1 MSDSPRKRSSLNIS
15 LDDSPTKV
23 ELSKSQVFDIV
34 VGTPKSEKIL
44 GDNSNAGTTLSTD
57 TTISAYSIGF
67 DKTVEHVTRMVL
79 EFSGG
84 IDEKLIFFINACELV
99 AEITPV
105 ANRDI
110 MLRTIL
116 TRIKGQAYEVIRYEE
131 ITSWEMLKTLLKNTY
146 DKPINAAYLQIELFS
161 AKQRYKES
169 LIEYATRIRNL
180 VQAVS
185 EGSTQGKS
193 TSDALAVKTNIREQA
208 LLVFLEGIND
218 KIKVMVKSKNPST
231 LEQAIQIAIIED
243 KNITPS
249 EVKANNHKY
258 FNRAK
263 GEAQKYN
270 RGNCHVCGK
279 YGHYA
284 RDCRFKNG
292 SPKNEGVDTG
302 SSVNIIRLSELTSDT
317 KLVPGEK
324 ISLRGIS
331 NTIETT
337 IGIVEIPIEIG
348 TRIFKKVK
356 FYIVKNEMP
365 LIKAGILGRP
375 FFQLQNTT
383 INMPYG
389 CGTHTLTL
397 GNHIRIPPRVEYIMA
412 VGVDTESIKDNEV
425 ITIHQGELQ
434 EQVFIGNVINT
445 VKDRHVLVNI
455 INISDEEKII
465 QPVSLSQIKYEVY
478 REETVMHINHYKNE
492 NLINYPERIKQLKK
506 ELRTE
511 HLNSEE
517 RDSIERVCID
527 FMDIFHLEGDKLTH
541 TTSIEHEIKTP
552 EGEPPI
558 YQRQYRLPHRQRDE
572 ITRQIKQMKSDGIIE
587 PSNSP
592 WNSPILL
599 VPKKMDVSGKPK
611 FRLVV
616 DFRKLNNI
624 TVGDKMP
631 LPQIQDVL
639 DRLGRSKYFS
649 VLDLAQGFHQI
660 SLDKESRVKTA
671 FSSDIGH
678 WQYTKLPMGLKN
690 SPPTFQRLMN
700 NVLCNL
706 IGLKCLVYL
715 DDIIVFSTDLS
726 EHDKRIR
733 EVFSRLRTHNLK
745 LQPIKCEFL
754 RKEVIYL
761 GHKLT
766 EKGVQPDERKI
777 KSVKTF
783 PIPTTVKEIKSFLGL
798 TGYYRN
804 FVPDYGKIAKPI
816 TNLLRKGIEFIWT
829 SECQEAF
836 EKLKIILCNE
846 PLLQY
851 PDFEKPFI
859 ITCDASNYA
868 VGCVLSQGVIPAD
881 LPIAY
886 ASRTLNKAE
895 INYSTTEKE
904 LVAIMFGVKQFRPY
918 VYGQKFT
925 IITDHKPLT
934 WLFSVKDPG
943 SRLLRWRIKLDE
955 FDYEIQYKSGKT
967 NLNADALSRI
977 KEINLIETT
986 TKYGTFL
993 EQFNSKIIMNTRIK
1007 EINGQIANAPKDS
1020 IVVIDIPKDKII
1032 TNELIQTIT
1041 REVDL
1046 TNINTIIG
1054 DIAYIE
1060 KDKLICLITKE
1071 KDSDV
1076 PTYENIYN
1084 TLIKLRQFCENNRI
1098 NKLTIFKNEINYT
1111 KDKLNWAQVRVM
1123 YRYIFK
1129 NTPINVLIYSE
1140 TVMSNQDK
1148 LDIIKLYHDSLL
1160 GGHLGVTKTLKRIRT
1175 QIQWKGMRKDVR
1187 QYIEKCESCQKNKNS
1202 KNIKLPM
1209 AITTTSTKPFQK
1221 IFLDIVGKLPTSYR
1235 NNSYI
1240 LTIQDDLTKF
1250 LLTIPLEDH
1259 TANTMAKAFVTNFVC
1274 IHGIPMSILTDNG
1287 PEFVGEIFT
1296 EVCKILKIKKMMSSV
1311 YRPQTNGGLE
1321 RAHKVIKE
1329 MLRHTID
1336 NHAQNWCEHLPFVTF
1351 AYNSA
1356 VHKSTNFQPYELL
1369 YGNPVE
1375 LPSPL
1380 QRRTEPC
1387 YTYDNYAYEMKQKMQ
1402 NAYGLARELLIKT
1415 KHKTK
1420 EYYDREQNE
1429 QNIHVGD
1436 KVLILDHTR
1445 KHKLTPIWVGPYP
1458 VIKVLEY
1465 NIKIQK
1471 EKRIATLHKNHVKLF
1486 KE

>member
-34 VGTPKSEKIL
+34 VGTPKSEKML

-67 DKTVEHVTRMVL
+67 DKTVEHVTRMVP

-116 TRIKGQAYEVIRYEE
+116 TRIRGQAYEVIRYEE

-337 IGIVEIPIEIG
+337 IGIVEIPIEI
-348 TRIFKKVK
+348 
-356 FYIVKNEMP
+356 
-365 LIKAGILGRP
+365 
-375 FFQLQNTT
+375 
-383 INMPYG
+383 
-389 CGTHTLTL
+389 
-397 GNHIRIPPRVEYIMA
+397 
-412 VGVDTESIKDNEV
+412 
-425 ITIHQGELQ
+425 
-434 EQVFIGNVINT
+434 
-445 VKDRHVLVNI
+445 
-455 INISDEEKII
+455 
-465 QPVSLSQIKYEVY
+465 
-478 REETVMHINHYKNE
+478 
-492 NLINYPERIKQLKK
+492 
-506 ELRTE
+506 
-511 HLNSEE
+511 EE

-993 EQFNSKIIMNTRIK
+993 EHFNSKIIMNTRIK

-1129 NTPINVLIYSE
+1129 NTPINVLIYTE

-1387 YTYDNYAYEMKQKMQ
+1387 YTYDNYEYEMKQKMQ

>member
-34 VGTPKSEKIL
+34 VGTPKSEKML

-67 DKTVEHVTRMVL
+67 DKTVEHVTRMVP

-131 ITSWEMLKTLLKNTY
+131 ITSWEMLKSLLKNTY

-270 RGNCHVCGK
+270 RGNCH
-279 YGHYA
+279 
-284 RDCRFKNG
+284 
-292 SPKNEGVDTG
+292 
-302 SSVNIIRLSELTSDT
+302 
-317 KLVPGEK
+317 
-324 ISLRGIS
+324 
-331 NTIETT
+331 
-337 IGIVEIPIEIG
+337 
-348 TRIFKKVK
+348 
-356 FYIVKNEMP
+356 
-365 LIKAGILGRP
+365 
-375 FFQLQNTT
+375 
-383 INMPYG
+383 
-389 CGTHTLTL
+389 
-397 GNHIRIPPRVEYIMA
+397 
-412 VGVDTESIKDNEV
+412 
-425 ITIHQGELQ
+425 
-434 EQVFIGNVINT
+434 
-445 VKDRHVLVNI
+445 
-455 INISDEEKII
+455 
-465 QPVSLSQIKYEVY
+465 
-478 REETVMHINHYKNE
+478 
-492 NLINYPERIKQLKK
+492 
-506 ELRTE
+506 
-511 HLNSEE
+511 
-517 RDSIERVCID
+517 
-527 FMDIFHLEGDKLTH
+527 
-541 TTSIEHEIKTP
+541 
-552 EGEPPI
+552 
-558 YQRQYRLPHRQRDE
+558 
-572 ITRQIKQMKSDGIIE
+572 
-587 PSNSP
+587 
-592 WNSPILL
+592 
-599 VPKKMDVSGKPK
+599 
-611 FRLVV
+611 
-616 DFRKLNNI
+616 
-624 TVGDKMP
+624 
-631 LPQIQDVL
+631 
-639 DRLGRSKYFS
+639 
-649 VLDLAQGFHQI
+649 
-660 SLDKESRVKTA
+660 
-671 FSSDIGH
+671 
-678 WQYTKLPMGLKN
+678 
-690 SPPTFQRLMN
+690 
-700 NVLCNL
+700 
-706 IGLKCLVYL
+706 
-715 DDIIVFSTDLS
+715 
-726 EHDKRIR
+726 
-733 EVFSRLRTHNLK
+733 
-745 LQPIKCEFL
+745 
-754 RKEVIYL
+754 EVIYL

>member
-34 VGTPKSEKIL
+34 VGTPKSEKML

-67 DKTVEHVTRMVL
+67 DKTVEHVTRMVP

-105 ANRDI
+105 ANRGI

-292 SPKNEGVDTG
+292 SPKNEVVDTG
-302 SSVNIIRLSELTSDT
+302 SSVNIIRLPELTSDT

-324 ISLRGIS
+324 ISLRGI
-331 NTIETT
+331 I
-337 IGIVEIPIEIG
+337 
-348 TRIFKKVK
+348 
-356 FYIVKNEMP
+356 KNEMP

-412 VGVDTESIKDNEV
+412 VGVDTESIKDNE
-425 ITIHQGELQ
+425 
-434 EQVFIGNVINT
+434 
-445 VKDRHVLVNI
+445 
-455 INISDEEKII
+455 
-465 QPVSLSQIKYEVY
+465 
-478 REETVMHINHYKNE
+478 
-492 NLINYPERIKQLKK
+492 
-506 ELRTE
+506 
-511 HLNSEE
+511 
-517 RDSIERVCID
+517 
-527 FMDIFHLEGDKLTH
+527 
-541 TTSIEHEIKTP
+541 
-552 EGEPPI
+552 
-558 YQRQYRLPHRQRDE
+558 
-572 ITRQIKQMKSDGIIE
+572 
-587 PSNSP
+587 
-592 WNSPILL
+592 
-599 VPKKMDVSGKPK
+599 
-611 FRLVV
+611 
-616 DFRKLNNI
+616 
-624 TVGDKMP
+624 
-631 LPQIQDVL
+631 
-639 DRLGRSKYFS
+639 
-649 VLDLAQGFHQI
+649 
-660 SLDKESRVKTA
+660 
-671 FSSDIGH
+671 
-678 WQYTKLPMGLKN
+678 
-690 SPPTFQRLMN
+690 
-700 NVLCNL
+700 
-706 IGLKCLVYL
+706 
-715 DDIIVFSTDLS
+715 
-726 EHDKRIR
+726 
-733 EVFSRLRTHNLK
+733 
-745 LQPIKCEFL
+745 
-754 RKEVIYL
+754 EVIYL

-851 PDFEKPFI
+851 LDFEKPFI

>member
-1 MSDSPRKRSSLNIS
+1 MSDSPKKRSSLNIS

-34 VGTPKSEKIL
+34 VGTPKSEKML

-67 DKTVEHVTRMVL
+67 DKTVEHVTRMVP

-116 TRIKGQAYEVIRYEE
+116 TRIRGQAYEVIRYEE

-270 RGNCHVCGK
+270 KGNCHVCGK

-375 FFQLQNTT
+375 FFQLQSTT

-445 VKDRHVLVNI
+445 VKDGHVLVNI

-478 REETVMHINHYKNE
+478 REESVMHINHYKNE

-541 TTSIEHEIKTP
+541 TTSIE
-552 EGEPPI
+552 
-558 YQRQYRLPHRQRDE
+558 
-572 ITRQIKQMKSDGIIE
+572 
-587 PSNSP
+587 
-592 WNSPILL
+592 
-599 VPKKMDVSGKPK
+599 
-611 FRLVV
+611 
-616 DFRKLNNI
+616 
-624 TVGDKMP
+624 
-631 LPQIQDVL
+631 
-639 DRLGRSKYFS
+639 
-649 VLDLAQGFHQI
+649 
-660 SLDKESRVKTA
+660 
-671 FSSDIGH
+671 
-678 WQYTKLPMGLKN
+678 
-690 SPPTFQRLMN
+690 
-700 NVLCNL
+700 
-706 IGLKCLVYL
+706 
-715 DDIIVFSTDLS
+715 
-726 EHDKRIR
+726 
-733 EVFSRLRTHNLK
+733 LR
-745 LQPIKCEFL
+745 
-754 RKEVIYL
+754 
-761 GHKLT
+761 
-766 EKGVQPDERKI
+766 
-777 KSVKTF
+777 
-783 PIPTTVKEIKSFLGL
+783 
-798 TGYYRN
+798 
-804 FVPDYGKIAKPI
+804 
-816 TNLLRKGIEFIWT
+816 
-829 SECQEAF
+829 
-836 EKLKIILCNE
+836 
-846 PLLQY
+846 
-851 PDFEKPFI
+851 
-859 ITCDASNYA
+859 
-868 VGCVLSQGVIPAD
+868 
-881 LPIAY
+881 
-886 ASRTLNKAE
+886 
-895 INYSTTEKE
+895 
-904 LVAIMFGVKQFRPY
+904 
-918 VYGQKFT
+918 
-925 IITDHKPLT
+925 
-934 WLFSVKDPG
+934 
-943 SRLLRWRIKLDE
+943 
-955 FDYEIQYKSGKT
+955 
-967 NLNADALSRI
+967 
-977 KEINLIETT
+977 
-986 TKYGTFL
+986 
-993 EQFNSKIIMNTRIK
+993 
-1007 EINGQIANAPKDS
+1007 
-1020 IVVIDIPKDKII
+1020 
-1032 TNELIQTIT
+1032 
-1041 REVDL
+1041 
-1046 TNINTIIG
+1046 
-1054 DIAYIE
+1054 
-1060 KDKLICLITKE
+1060 
-1071 KDSDV
+1071 
-1076 PTYENIYN
+1076 
-1084 TLIKLRQFCENNRI
+1084 
-1098 NKLTIFKNEINYT
+1098 
-1111 KDKLNWAQVRVM
+1111 
-1123 YRYIFK
+1123 
-1129 NTPINVLIYSE
+1129 
-1140 TVMSNQDK
+1140 
-1148 LDIIKLYHDSLL
+1148 
-1160 GGHLGVTKTLKRIRT
+1160 
-1175 QIQWKGMRKDVR
+1175 
-1187 QYIEKCESCQKNKNS
+1187 
-1202 KNIKLPM
+1202 
-1209 AITTTSTKPFQK
+1209 
-1221 IFLDIVGKLPTSYR
+1221 
-1235 NNSYI
+1235 
-1240 LTIQDDLTKF
+1240 
-1250 LLTIPLEDH
+1250 
-1259 TANTMAKAFVTNFVC
+1259 
-1274 IHGIPMSILTDNG
+1274 
-1287 PEFVGEIFT
+1287 
-1296 EVCKILKIKKMMSSV
+1296 
-1311 YRPQTNGGLE
+1311 
-1321 RAHKVIKE
+1321 
-1329 MLRHTID
+1329 
-1336 NHAQNWCEHLPFVTF
+1336 
-1351 AYNSA
+1351 
-1356 VHKSTNFQPYELL
+1356 
-1369 YGNPVE
+1369 
-1375 LPSPL
+1375 
-1380 QRRTEPC
+1380 
-1387 YTYDNYAYEMKQKMQ
+1387 
-1402 NAYGLARELLIKT
+1402 
-1415 KHKTK
+1415 
-1420 EYYDREQNE
+1420 
-1429 QNIHVGD
+1429 
-1436 KVLILDHTR
+1436 
-1445 KHKLTPIWVGPYP
+1445 
-1458 VIKVLEY
+1458 
-1465 NIKIQK
+1465 
-1471 EKRIATLHKNHVKLF
+1471 
-1486 KE
+1486 

>member
-34 VGTPKSEKIL
+34 VGTPKSEKML

-67 DKTVEHVTRMVL
+67 DKTVEHVTRMVP

-116 TRIKGQAYEVIRYEE
+116 TRIRGQAYEVIRYEE

-337 IGIVEIPIEIG
+337 IGIVEIPIEI
-348 TRIFKKVK
+348 
-356 FYIVKNEMP
+356 
-365 LIKAGILGRP
+365 
-375 FFQLQNTT
+375 
-383 INMPYG
+383 
-389 CGTHTLTL
+389 
-397 GNHIRIPPRVEYIMA
+397 
-412 VGVDTESIKDNEV
+412 
-425 ITIHQGELQ
+425 
-434 EQVFIGNVINT
+434 
-445 VKDRHVLVNI
+445 
-455 INISDEEKII
+455 
-465 QPVSLSQIKYEVY
+465 
-478 REETVMHINHYKNE
+478 
-492 NLINYPERIKQLKK
+492 
-506 ELRTE
+506 
-511 HLNSEE
+511 EE

-726 EHDKRIR
+726 EHDIRIR

-993 EQFNSKIIMNTRIK
+993 EHFNSKIIMNTRIK

-1098 NKLTIFKNEINYT
+1098 NKLTIFKN
-1111 KDKLNWAQVRVM
+1111 
-1123 YRYIFK
+1123 
-1129 NTPINVLIYSE
+1129 
-1140 TVMSNQDK
+1140 
-1148 LDIIKLYHDSLL
+1148 
-1160 GGHLGVTKTLKRIRT
+1160 
-1175 QIQWKGMRKDVR
+1175 
-1187 QYIEKCESCQKNKNS
+1187 
-1202 KNIKLPM
+1202 
-1209 AITTTSTKPFQK
+1209 
-1221 IFLDIVGKLPTSYR
+1221 
-1235 NNSYI
+1235 
-1240 LTIQDDLTKF
+1240 
-1250 LLTIPLEDH
+1250 
-1259 TANTMAKAFVTNFVC
+1259 
-1274 IHGIPMSILTDNG
+1274 
-1287 PEFVGEIFT
+1287 
-1296 EVCKILKIKKMMSSV
+1296 
-1311 YRPQTNGGLE
+1311 
-1321 RAHKVIKE
+1321 
-1329 MLRHTID
+1329 
-1336 NHAQNWCEHLPFVTF
+1336 
-1351 AYNSA
+1351 
-1356 VHKSTNFQPYELL
+1356 
-1369 YGNPVE
+1369 
-1375 LPSPL
+1375 
-1380 QRRTEPC
+1380 
-1387 YTYDNYAYEMKQKMQ
+1387 
-1402 NAYGLARELLIKT
+1402 
-1415 KHKTK
+1415 
-1420 EYYDREQNE
+1420 
-1429 QNIHVGD
+1429 
-1436 KVLILDHTR
+1436 
-1445 KHKLTPIWVGPYP
+1445 
-1458 VIKVLEY
+1458 
-1465 NIKIQK
+1465 
-1471 EKRIATLHKNHVKLF
+1471 
-1486 KE
+1486 

>member
-1 MSDSPRKRSSLNIS
+1 MENQHIKSRSENFINE
-15 LDDSPTKV
+15 T
-23 ELSKSQVFDIV
+23 
-34 VGTPKSEKIL
+34 
-44 GDNSNAGTTLSTD
+44 
-57 TTISAYSIGF
+57 
-67 DKTVEHVTRMVL
+67 L
-79 EFSGG
+79 EF
-84 IDEKLIFFINACELV
+84 L
-99 AEITPV
+99 
-105 ANRDI
+105 
-110 MLRTIL
+110 
-116 TRIKGQAYEVIRYEE
+116 
-131 ITSWEMLKTLLKNTY
+131 
-146 DKPINAAYLQIELFS
+146 
-161 AKQRYKES
+161 
-169 LIEYATRIRNL
+169 
-180 VQAVS
+180 
-185 EGSTQGKS
+185 
-193 TSDALAVKTNIREQA
+193 
-208 LLVFLEGIND
+208 
-218 KIKVMVKSKNPST
+218 
-231 LEQAIQIAIIED
+231 
-243 KNITPS
+243 
-249 EVKANNHKY
+249 
-258 FNRAK
+258 
-263 GEAQKYN
+263 
-270 RGNCHVCGK
+270 
-279 YGHYA
+279 
-284 RDCRFKNG
+284 
-292 SPKNEGVDTG
+292 VDTG

-397 GNHIRIPPRVEYIMA
+397 GSHIRIPPRVEYIMA

-478 REETVMHINHYKNE
+478 REETVMHINHYKNK

-868 VGCVLSQGVIPAD
+868 VGCVLSQSVIPAD

-1076 PTYENIYN
+1076 PTYESIYN

-1123 YRYIFK
+1123 Y
-1129 NTPINVLIYSE
+1129 
-1140 TVMSNQDK
+1140 SN
-1148 LDIIKLYHDSLL
+1148 
-1160 GGHLGVTKTLKRIRT
+1160 
-1175 QIQWKGMRKDVR
+1175 
-1187 QYIEKCESCQKNKNS
+1187 
-1202 KNIKLPM
+1202 
-1209 AITTTSTKPFQK
+1209 
-1221 IFLDIVGKLPTSYR
+1221 
-1235 NNSYI
+1235 
-1240 LTIQDDLTKF
+1240 
-1250 LLTIPLEDH
+1250 
-1259 TANTMAKAFVTNFVC
+1259 
-1274 IHGIPMSILTDNG
+1274 
-1287 PEFVGEIFT
+1287 
-1296 EVCKILKIKKMMSSV
+1296 KK
-1311 YRPQTNGGLE
+1311 Q
-1321 RAHKVIKE
+1321 
-1329 MLRHTID
+1329 
-1336 NHAQNWCEHLPFVTF
+1336 
-1351 AYNSA
+1351 
-1356 VHKSTNFQPYELL
+1356 
-1369 YGNPVE
+1369 
-1375 LPSPL
+1375 
-1380 QRRTEPC
+1380 
-1387 YTYDNYAYEMKQKMQ
+1387 
-1402 NAYGLARELLIKT
+1402 
-1415 KHKTK
+1415 
-1420 EYYDREQNE
+1420 
-1429 QNIHVGD
+1429 
-1436 KVLILDHTR
+1436 
-1445 KHKLTPIWVGPYP
+1445 
-1458 VIKVLEY
+1458 
-1465 NIKIQK
+1465 NIKIMKYNLNKIPIEGNILIIDHGHISGNGKPYASKILESPTWLEICKIANDLIITTGTYFFKYLNDICVVHDLENIKICCLGMGVLSYVNKKIEIESPCYYNLDEKLKKYLGFQNRTFDFSLDINTSTMYVPNSNEQYINIEKQCEFRLGRNGQIPLGTIFIGIYSINEIENVFNSFGAIYVANFPKIKFEIINGFLNVTASIGLCFDEYLSNCLGFDYIGNFKKLIPINKTWPRGK
-1471 EKRIATLHKNHVKLF
+1471 EIVLGVEYTEPDIAYTVIGIKKPNLYTNVFLKNFNGVIRSNKVKTLIKGNYSIDQLNSKLPPGIKLQNDKNCITLTSKTDFYMDQNFKLSLGIENMYF
-1486 KE
+1486 LYKHNGDILNNKSLLDVHCNIIEKSFSSINDKCHIEEDLLYNFYYNDDNPYIKTNPIKYIPVNGGFQEIKIDIINQDGKKYDFDDDNFIVYLDLIKE

>member
-34 VGTPKSEKIL
+34 VGTPKSEKML

-67 DKTVEHVTRMVL
+67 DKTVEHVTRMVP

-116 TRIKGQAYEVIRYEE
+116 TRIRGQAYEVIRYEE

-337 IGIVEIPIEIG
+337 IGIVEIPIEI
-348 TRIFKKVK
+348 
-356 FYIVKNEMP
+356 
-365 LIKAGILGRP
+365 
-375 FFQLQNTT
+375 
-383 INMPYG
+383 
-389 CGTHTLTL
+389 
-397 GNHIRIPPRVEYIMA
+397 
-412 VGVDTESIKDNEV
+412 
-425 ITIHQGELQ
+425 
-434 EQVFIGNVINT
+434 
-445 VKDRHVLVNI
+445 
-455 INISDEEKII
+455 
-465 QPVSLSQIKYEVY
+465 
-478 REETVMHINHYKNE
+478 
-492 NLINYPERIKQLKK
+492 
-506 ELRTE
+506 
-511 HLNSEE
+511 EE

-993 EQFNSKIIMNTRIK
+993 EHFNSKIIMNTRIK

-1098 NKLTIFKNEINYT
+1098 NKLTIFKN
-1111 KDKLNWAQVRVM
+1111 
-1123 YRYIFK
+1123 
-1129 NTPINVLIYSE
+1129 
-1140 TVMSNQDK
+1140 
-1148 LDIIKLYHDSLL
+1148 
-1160 GGHLGVTKTLKRIRT
+1160 
-1175 QIQWKGMRKDVR
+1175 
-1187 QYIEKCESCQKNKNS
+1187 
-1202 KNIKLPM
+1202 
-1209 AITTTSTKPFQK
+1209 
-1221 IFLDIVGKLPTSYR
+1221 
-1235 NNSYI
+1235 
-1240 LTIQDDLTKF
+1240 
-1250 LLTIPLEDH
+1250 
-1259 TANTMAKAFVTNFVC
+1259 
-1274 IHGIPMSILTDNG
+1274 
-1287 PEFVGEIFT
+1287 
-1296 EVCKILKIKKMMSSV
+1296 
-1311 YRPQTNGGLE
+1311 
-1321 RAHKVIKE
+1321 
-1329 MLRHTID
+1329 
-1336 NHAQNWCEHLPFVTF
+1336 
-1351 AYNSA
+1351 
-1356 VHKSTNFQPYELL
+1356 
-1369 YGNPVE
+1369 
-1375 LPSPL
+1375 
-1380 QRRTEPC
+1380 
-1387 YTYDNYAYEMKQKMQ
+1387 
-1402 NAYGLARELLIKT
+1402 
-1415 KHKTK
+1415 
-1420 EYYDREQNE
+1420 
-1429 QNIHVGD
+1429 
-1436 KVLILDHTR
+1436 
-1445 KHKLTPIWVGPYP
+1445 
-1458 VIKVLEY
+1458 
-1465 NIKIQK
+1465 
-1471 EKRIATLHKNHVKLF
+1471 
-1486 KE
+1486 

>member
-1 MSDSPRKRSSLNIS
+1 M
-15 LDDSPTKV
+15 
-23 ELSKSQVFDIV
+23 
-34 VGTPKSEKIL
+34 L

-67 DKTVEHVTRMVL
+67 DKTVEHVTRMVP

-116 TRIKGQAYEVIRYEE
+116 TRIRGLAYEVIRYEE

-263 GEAQKYN
+263 GEAQK
-270 RGNCHVCGK
+270 
-279 YGHYA
+279 
-284 RDCRFKNG
+284 
-292 SPKNEGVDTG
+292 E
-302 SSVNIIRLSELTSDT
+302 
-317 KLVPGEK
+317 
-324 ISLRGIS
+324 
-331 NTIETT
+331 
-337 IGIVEIPIEIG
+337 
-348 TRIFKKVK
+348 
-356 FYIVKNEMP
+356 
-365 LIKAGILGRP
+365 
-375 FFQLQNTT
+375 
-383 INMPYG
+383 
-389 CGTHTLTL
+389 
-397 GNHIRIPPRVEYIMA
+397 
-412 VGVDTESIKDNEV
+412 ES
-425 ITIHQGELQ
+425 
-434 EQVFIGNVINT
+434 
-445 VKDRHVLVNI
+445 
-455 INISDEEKII
+455 
-465 QPVSLSQIKYEVY
+465 
-478 REETVMHINHYKNE
+478 VMHINYYKNE

-558 YQRQYRLPHRQRDE
+558 YQRQYRLPHRHRDE

-678 WQYTKLPMGLKN
+678 WQYTKLPMDLKN

-745 LQPIKCEFL
+745 LKPIKCEFL

-986 TKYGTFL
+986 IKYGTFL

-1084 TLIKLRQFCENNRI
+1084 TLIKLRQFCENNWI

-1356 VHKSTNFQPYELL
+1356 VHKSTNFQP
-1369 YGNPVE
+1369 
-1375 LPSPL
+1375 
-1380 QRRTEPC
+1380 
-1387 YTYDNYAYEMKQKMQ
+1387 
-1402 NAYGLARELLIKT
+1402 
-1415 KHKTK
+1415 
-1420 EYYDREQNE
+1420 
-1429 QNIHVGD
+1429 
-1436 KVLILDHTR
+1436 HTSYCMEI
-1445 KHKLTPIWVGPYP
+1445 P
-1458 VIKVLEY
+1458 
-1465 NIKIQK
+1465 
-1471 EKRIATLHKNHVKLF
+1471 
-1486 KE
+1486 

>member
-1 MSDSPRKRSSLNIS
+1 MRKSP
-15 LDDSPTKV
+15 D
-23 ELSKSQVFDIV
+23 
-34 VGTPKSEKIL
+34 
-44 GDNSNAGTTLSTD
+44 
-57 TTISAYSIGF
+57 
-67 DKTVEHVTRMVL
+67 
-79 EFSGG
+79 
-84 IDEKLIFFINACELV
+84 
-99 AEITPV
+99 
-105 ANRDI
+105 
-110 MLRTIL
+110 
-116 TRIKGQAYEVIRYEE
+116 
-131 ITSWEMLKTLLKNTY
+131 
-146 DKPINAAYLQIELFS
+146 
-161 AKQRYKES
+161 
-169 LIEYATRIRNL
+169 
-180 VQAVS
+180 
-185 EGSTQGKS
+185 
-193 TSDALAVKTNIREQA
+193 
-208 LLVFLEGIND
+208 
-218 KIKVMVKSKNPST
+218 
-231 LEQAIQIAIIED
+231 
-243 KNITPS
+243 
-249 EVKANNHKY
+249 
-258 FNRAK
+258 
-263 GEAQKYN
+263 
-270 RGNCHVCGK
+270 
-279 YGHYA
+279 
-284 RDCRFKNG
+284 
-292 SPKNEGVDTG
+292 
-302 SSVNIIRLSELTSDT
+302 
-317 KLVPGEK
+317 
-324 ISLRGIS
+324 
-331 NTIETT
+331 
-337 IGIVEIPIEIG
+337 
-348 TRIFKKVK
+348 
-356 FYIVKNEMP
+356 
-365 LIKAGILGRP
+365 
-375 FFQLQNTT
+375 
-383 INMPYG
+383 
-389 CGTHTLTL
+389 
-397 GNHIRIPPRVEYIMA
+397 
-412 VGVDTESIKDNEV
+412 
-425 ITIHQGELQ
+425 
-434 EQVFIGNVINT
+434 
-445 VKDRHVLVNI
+445 
-455 INISDEEKII
+455 
-465 QPVSLSQIKYEVY
+465 
-478 REETVMHINHYKNE
+478 
-492 NLINYPERIKQLKK
+492 
-506 ELRTE
+506 LRTE

-517 RDSIERVCID
+517 RNSIERVCID
-527 FMDIFHLEGDKLTH
+527 FMDIFHLEGDKLPCTH

-649 VLDLAQGFHQI
+649 VLGLAQGFHQI

-706 IGLKCLVYL
+706 IGFKCLVYL

-955 FDYEIQYKSGKT
+955 FDYEIQYKS
-967 NLNADALSRI
+967 
-977 KEINLIETT
+977 
-986 TKYGTFL
+986 
-993 EQFNSKIIMNTRIK
+993 
-1007 EINGQIANAPKDS
+1007 
-1020 IVVIDIPKDKII
+1020 
-1032 TNELIQTIT
+1032 
-1041 REVDL
+1041 
-1046 TNINTIIG
+1046 
-1054 DIAYIE
+1054 
-1060 KDKLICLITKE
+1060 
-1071 KDSDV
+1071 
-1076 PTYENIYN
+1076 
-1084 TLIKLRQFCENNRI
+1084 
-1098 NKLTIFKNEINYT
+1098 
-1111 KDKLNWAQVRVM
+1111 
-1123 YRYIFK
+1123 
-1129 NTPINVLIYSE
+1129 
-1140 TVMSNQDK
+1140 
-1148 LDIIKLYHDSLL
+1148 
-1160 GGHLGVTKTLKRIRT
+1160 
-1175 QIQWKGMRKDVR
+1175 
-1187 QYIEKCESCQKNKNS
+1187 
-1202 KNIKLPM
+1202 
-1209 AITTTSTKPFQK
+1209 
-1221 IFLDIVGKLPTSYR
+1221 
-1235 NNSYI
+1235 
-1240 LTIQDDLTKF
+1240 
-1250 LLTIPLEDH
+1250 EDH

-1387 YTYDNYAYEMKQKMQ
+1387 YTYDNYEYEMKQKMQ